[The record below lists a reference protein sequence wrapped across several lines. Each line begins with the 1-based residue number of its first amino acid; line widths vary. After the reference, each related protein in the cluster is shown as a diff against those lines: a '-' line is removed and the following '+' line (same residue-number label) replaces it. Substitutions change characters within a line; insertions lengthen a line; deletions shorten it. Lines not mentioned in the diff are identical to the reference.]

1 MFKCLKSLT
10 PNKLTMDPM
19 NPTLS
24 TQERKNKIKNFFLEL
39 IRFVELLQKDADINV
54 NCLTKLEELQECTR
68 KQLLSHKTVNNY
80 EQAIANYLHNAFQS
94 SLNSQLSLYWNC
106 WAQIITSGK
115 WKYVD
120 IRKNINEYMSHIQEV
135 DSMYQELYDQ
145 HPEKNNAAL
154 YAAFYIH
161 ILTVEKIEY
170 ALQQD
175 LHEYST
181 DIADFDIESMFSLG
195 DKVKR
200 NKSKSKYVT
209 RGRAIRDALAHKKFK
224 IYNHDGQKYIAF
236 ENKDCGYDF
245 QEQLTVAEFL
255 EYVRGSNML
264 YRIMYIMQSLILL
277 SALLHESLDSD

>member
-1 MFKCLKSLT
+1 
-10 PNKLTMDPM
+10 M

-24 TQERKNKIKNFFLEL
+24 VQERKDKIKNFFLEL
-39 IRFVELLQKDADINV
+39 IRFVELLQNDVEIDV

-68 KQLLSHKTVNNY
+68 KQSLSYKAVNNY
-80 EQAIANYLHNAFQS
+80 EQEIASYLHDAFQS
-94 SLNSQLSLYWNC
+94 SLKLQLSSYWDC

-120 IRKNINEYMSHIQEV
+120 IRKRINEYMSHIQEV

-145 HPEKNNAAL
+145 HPEKNDTAL

-175 LHEYST
+175 LQEYSA
-181 DIADFDIESMFSLG
+181 DIAGFDIESMFSLG
-195 DKVKR
+195 NKVKR
-200 NKSKSKYVT
+200 NEGRSKYVT

-224 IYNHDGQKYIAF
+224 IYNHDGQKHIAF
-236 ENKDCGYDF
+236 ENKDHGYDF
-245 QEQLTVAEFL
+245 QEQLTVDKFL

-264 YRIMYIMQSLILL
+264 YRIMYIMQSLMLL
-277 SALLHESLDSD
+277 SALLHESLNSD